1 MNKEHHD
8 QFDQDL
14 KCFQKEWFIRDP
26 GELTKTLI
34 CLIWRIF
41 MQYLTSDKVIEEI
54 MKLMQLRVCLMIK
67 LIDSRLR
74 KNEWVY
80 VTKYQQLNSIVK
92 VRILN

>member
-1 MNKEHHD
+1 
-8 QFDQDL
+8 
-14 KCFQKEWFIRDP
+14 
-26 GELTKTLI
+26 
-34 CLIWRIF
+34 